1 MESEASPM
9 HECRVCGMLFLG
21 GGACPSCGSQIANE
35 IDLSDVSID
44 EEESIPG
51 LDDVVESLGEVNE
64 DDSPAKALPFGMGA
78 KVEVIESHLPF
89 GVGSIGESRT
99 AVEIPY
105 GESDLEQ
112 EPAPEP
118 EPEMPEPTPEPIPE
132 PMDGTTE
139 QQPEVAGVAPQ
150 PMDFGQP
157 TPAPEPT
164 PEPEPFVEMASV
176 PLPTVEPSDDSVNL
190 LQDDETLE
198 LDISTNSA
206 TPIRIQAQSVDSQA
220 PVVIEE
226 PVVGEAVEDSV
237 PGDVPDMWRI
247 DAAAVDMDEIYSQ
260 DDQVV
265 EVSFGDDLGSGD
277 VEVNFDDFN
286 DGNSV
291 QEQPENTS
299 PELHPA
305 KALAV
310 DAAGEPEIARMI
322 NQAFEHMSSGSWTEA
337 AHLLSTA
344 SANRQNDSAILN
356 NLGLALLQS
365 ALEMD
370 SEGDAMSSSQFESA
384 ILALR
389 KAAKI
394 DTADNTILL
403 NLAHALLVSG
413 RAEKALN
420 VVRVLCGRE
429 IGNVEADN
437 VHGACL
443 IQLGM
448 HEDARNVLSKHS
460 ADPLVSAN
468 LALI

>member
-1 MESEASPM
+1 
-9 HECRVCGMLFLG
+9 
-21 GGACPSCGSQIANE
+21 
-35 IDLSDVSID
+35 SDVSID

-118 EPEMPEPTPEPIPE
+118 EPEMPESTPEPISEPVIEPE
-132 PMDGTTE
+132 P
-139 QQPEVAGVAPQ
+139 VVV
-150 PMDFGQP
+150 P

-176 PLPTVEPSDDSVNL
+176 PLPTVEPSDDSVDL
-190 LQDDETLE
+190 LQDDDTLE

-206 TPIRIQAQSVDSQA
+206 TPIRIQAQSVDSHI
-220 PVVIEE
+220 PVVMEE

-286 DGNSV
+286 DENTV

-310 DAAGEPEIARMI
+310 DAAGEPEIAKMI

-337 AHLLSTA
+337 AHVLSTA
-344 SANRQNDSAILN
+344 SANRQNDPAILN

-394 DTADNTILL
+394 DTADNTI
-403 NLAHALLVSG
+403 
-413 RAEKALN
+413 
-420 VVRVLCGRE
+420 
-429 IGNVEADN
+429 
-437 VHGACL
+437 
-443 IQLGM
+443 
-448 HEDARNVLSKHS
+448 
-460 ADPLVSAN
+460 
-468 LALI
+468 